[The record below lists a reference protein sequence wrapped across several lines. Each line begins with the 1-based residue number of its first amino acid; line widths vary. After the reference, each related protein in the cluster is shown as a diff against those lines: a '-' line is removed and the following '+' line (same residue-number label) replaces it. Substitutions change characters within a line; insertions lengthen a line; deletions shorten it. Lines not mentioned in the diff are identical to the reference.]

1 MDPYLLRTR
10 GLKEREGKEGG
21 SCQEIVVVARPCLEL
36 RRSWSAGD
44 STFSKP
50 DKRKIN
56 PAIGRRM
63 KDWKV

>member
-44 STFSKP
+44 STISKL
-50 DKRKIN
+50 DKR
-56 PAIGRRM
+56 
-63 KDWKV
+63 